1 MNVIL
6 FLLIFSIPALWIGSG
21 IWGYG
26 DGYQRGKPPFLVAL
40 FVMFAAWPIGLV
52 AWLVFRPDL
61 KDSRPKPFHL
71 QDFREQ

>member
-6 FLLIFSIPALWIGSG
+6 FLLIFSIPALWIGTG

-26 DGYQRGKPPFLVAL
+26 DGYQRGKPPLLVAIL
-40 FVMFAAWPIGLV
+40 VMFAAWPIGLV

-61 KDSRPKPFHL
+61 KTRRPKPFRLH
-71 QDFREQ
+71 DFRKQ

>member
-1 MNVIL
+1 MEVIL
-6 FLLIFSIPALWIGSG
+6 FLILISIPALWIGSG

-26 DGYQRGKPPFLVAL
+26 DGYQRGKPPLLVAVM
-40 FVMFAAWPIGLV
+40 VMFAAWPLGLL

-61 KDSRPKPFHL
+61 KGPPPKTFRL

>member
-1 MNVIL
+1 MNIIL

-26 DGYQRGKPPFLVAL
+26 DGYQRGKPPLLVAL
-40 FVMFAAWPIGLV
+40 LVMFAAWPIGLV

-61 KDSRPKPFHL
+61 KTPRAKPFRL